1 MSHHAAGLSAFP
13 EDSPSEQ
20 AMSPQCSSV
29 AGSSLRGTPSFG
41 AKPKRKQISFDD
53 YHALWKG
60 LATSQPVSRRGNP
73 CESVCSPCMDCG
85 MSVLSCCNWHYPA
98 LFLRVHYRLI
108 GSQHQIEPVV
118 FAIICVLQCASC
130 YVQCTYVHDLEV
142 QIIHN

>member
-1 MSHHAAGLSAFP
+1 MYHHAAGLSAFP

-20 AMSPQCSSV
+20 ALSPQCSSV
-29 AGSSLRGTPSFG
+29 VGSSLRGTPSFG

-73 CESVCSPCMDCG
+73 CESVYSPCMDCD
-85 MSVLSCCNWHYPA
+85 MSVLNCCNWHYPA
-98 LFLRVHYRLI
+98 
-108 GSQHQIEPVV
+108 
-118 FAIICVLQCASC
+118 ICDNLCTTVCIMLCTV
-130 YVQCTYVHDLEV
+130 YVQYVHDLEV